1 MKTYI
6 PTRGALIIVWVN
18 PIGSRRA
25 MTGNPPPILGP
36 NPFLDSDTGP
46 F

>member
-6 PTRGALIIVWVN
+6 PTRGALIIVWVTD
-18 PIGSRRA
+18 PIGSRLA
-25 MTGNPPPILGP
+25 MTGNPPILGP